1 MIIKLQLKIGYEKT
15 YNTLLFSSILQTMNK
30 SKTYISSSE
39 TIHLHFFSS
48 IIEENKREMRTKRM
62 SLYLIVFFF
71 INKRKTHT
79 NECEKT
85 LQYIKNKK

>member
-48 IIEENKREMRTKRM
+48 IIEENKKER
-62 SLYLIVFFF
+62 
-71 INKRKTHT
+71 
-79 NECEKT
+79 
-85 LQYIKNKK
+85 